1 MGRVCGNIKGSEA
14 VTTVGIERYPL
25 FTRDSMLCVCV
36 FSDLFARRIAQ
47 QDPLLLFSRSLVLQ
61 EGKRLIGNRTFNKI
75 VIFASSKGRYN
86 KIFSIVPFLLKD
98 AQRSARNL
106 NSL

>member
-47 QDPLLLFSRSLVLQ
+47 QDPLLLLSPSCSTARKTADWQSDLQ
-61 EGKRLIGNRTFNKI
+61 
-75 VIFASSKGRYN
+75 
-86 KIFSIVPFLLKD
+86 
-98 AQRSARNL
+98 
-106 NSL
+106 